1 MRWSRWRWAEPE
13 PETETE
19 TETEPEPEPEPG
31 HLTRTRTPD
40 PNPKPN
46 SNSEP
51 NPNQVGRPI
60 SKTIDA
66 VTACGNVNLVHEDVR
81 QLDADYATFHEIVE
95 SGLFRYVVT
104 GLAN

>member
-1 MRWSRWRWAEPE
+1 MN
-13 PETETE
+13 TT
-19 TETEPEPEPEPG
+19 
-31 HLTRTRTPD
+31 
-40 PNPKPN
+40 
-46 SNSEP
+46 
-51 NPNQVGRPI
+51 QVGRPI

>member
-1 MRWSRWRWAEPE
+1 M
-13 PETETE
+13 
-19 TETEPEPEPEPG
+19 
-31 HLTRTRTPD
+31 
-40 PNPKPN
+40 
-46 SNSEP
+46 
-51 NPNQVGRPI
+51 GRPI